1 MEPRCSWLLG
11 SSLQPRFPSPSKL
24 RASARHW
31 NYGYREGRRLGVVGL
46 ATQLGRHLPY

>member
-24 RASARHW
+24 RASARHS
-31 NYGYREGRRLGVVGL
+31 GITAMERPLGVVGL